1 MLKIIKTQLFGSTNS
16 KKIHPENNPA
26 GSHPV
31 SLSNYSIMPKKLQG
45 GVNTLCESGVLRKP
59 ISNDMPVSIERTN
72 GKNPPNL
79 GGLNE
84 KRYKT
89 IQGIKL
95 TEDRDP
101 CYTIYLRCKDPTAYD
116 CYKASN

>member
-1 MLKIIKTQLFGSTNS
+1 MLKIIKTRLFGSTNNP
-16 KKIHPENNPA
+16 KIYPENKPA

-31 SLSNYSIMPKKLQG
+31 SLNNYSITPKKPQG
-45 GVNTLCESGVLRKP
+45 GFTGLAESGVISKP

-72 GKNPPNL
+72 G
-79 GGLNE
+79 LNE

-89 IQGIKL
+89 IQGIKS

-116 CYKASN
+116 YYKASN